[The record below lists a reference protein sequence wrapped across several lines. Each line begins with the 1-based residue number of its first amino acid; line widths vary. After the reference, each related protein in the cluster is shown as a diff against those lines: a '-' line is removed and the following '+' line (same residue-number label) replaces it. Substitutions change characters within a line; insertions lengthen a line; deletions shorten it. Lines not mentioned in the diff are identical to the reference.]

1 MLRIDTHK
9 PYTLVYSLCQHEFLG
24 YLIEPHIV
32 QLNPNGEFSLTY
44 QRIFSNTA
52 NEYIAA
58 LEESDLKIIKL
69 LDELDQSEL
78 IKKMHKKTIRPRE
91 FFSKIFDKKLYDY
104 IRPKIDKKL
113 AHILKL
119 VGDKPLYLMSK
130 EGWPVEEK
138 LTIAQEPASV
148 LFHFRRTADETRYF
162 PTIKFRGMR
171 IDFMFKNA
179 QIISNEPAWLLLEGT
194 LYSFEQD
201 LDGKK
206 LSPFLNKRYISIP
219 RNTEYNYFD
228 RFVRSLITKHHVY
241 AEGFDIRT
249 YLHEASPLLKIVNTN
264 NGDAFAQLQFKYGP
278 YIFDAGSEHKVTV
291 QMDYKE
297 SEDLYTFHRVKR
309 SLKWEENHLQELI
322 DLGLYKPDPLFNNLS
337 IKNNKELSDGAS
349 NTHLLINWINVNHD
363 FLVNK
368 GYQIEQKAENQ
379 RKYLLGNTKIQLEVK
394 EENDWFDVHA
404 VVRFGPY
411 EIPFIQLR
419 DHILHQKREFI
430 LPSGETAIIP
440 EAWFA
445 QFNNLFYYSANK
457 GSIQLQKHH
466 IGLINDL
473 SESNIQ
479 GLSMERKLQR
489 LQEFEQIED
498 VAQPMNFRGSL
509 RSYQKAGYN
518 WFHFLKSYHFG
529 GCLAD
534 DMGLGKTVQT
544 LALLQKEREEL
555 QEQGFTGTSLI
566 IMPTSLIYNWQSEA
580 KKFAPALKLLIH
592 TGTNRPKANDH
603 FGKFDVVITTY
614 GIARVDEE
622 LLQGFYFHYIILD
635 ESQNIKNP
643 SSKSFKAVKALRS
656 KYRLTLS
663 GTPVEN
669 SVADLWSQMSFLN
682 PGLLG
687 SHAHFQSDF
696 VIPIEKKKDEEK
708 ARKLQAIIKPFVL
721 RRTKDQVA
729 QELPPKSE
737 QVFYCQ
743 MSDEQAEYYEKIK
756 SEYRNVLLEQSLDE
770 LMGKSQIQVLQ
781 GLTKLRQL
789 ANHPRMVDETYKGE
803 SGKFE
808 NVVHTLDSVL
818 SRGHKVLIF
827 SQFVKQL
834 EIFRNYFDKK
844 KIRYAYLD
852 GSTRNRED
860 VVNAFRTNEEVKL
873 FLISIKAGG
882 VGLNLVEADYV
893 FILDPWWN
901 PAVEQQ
907 AIDRSHRIGQTK
919 NVFIY
924 KFITKDS
931 VEEKILALQDRKKV
945 IANQLITTE
954 ESFVKSLTSE
964 DIKELLT

>member
-1 MLRIDTHK
+1 MLRIDTQK
-9 PYTLVYSLCQHEFLG
+9 PHTLVYSLCQHEFLG

-52 NEYIAA
+52 KEYASVLNENDI
-58 LEESDLKIIKL
+58 KIIKL
-69 LDELDQSEL
+69 LDELDQTEL
-78 IKKMHKKTIRPRE
+78 IKKMHKKPIRPRE
-91 FFSKIFDKKLYDY
+91 FFSKLFDKKLFDY

-113 AHILKL
+113 STILSL
-119 VGDKPLYLMSK
+119 LNDKPLYLMSK

-138 LTIAQEPASV
+138 LAIANEPASI
-148 LFHFRRTADETRYF
+148 LFHFRRNAEETRYF
-162 PTIKFRGMR
+162 PTIKFQGMR
-171 IDFMFKNA
+171 IDFMYKNA
-179 QIISNEPAWLLLEGT
+179 QVISNEPAWLLLENT
-194 LYSFEQD
+194 LYFFDQE

-241 AEGFDIRT
+241 AEGFDIKT
-249 YLHEASPLLKIVNTN
+249 YQHEAFPILKLIHNPS
-264 NGDAFAQLQFKYGP
+264 GDAFAQLQFKYGP

-291 QMDYKE
+291 RMDYDE
-297 SEDLYTFHRVKR
+297 SNDHYTFHRVKR
-309 SLKWEENHLQELI
+309 SLQWEDQHLQELVN
-322 DLGLYKPDPLFNNLS
+322 LGLQKTDPLFNNLG
-337 IKNNKELSDGAS
+337 IKSTNESSEINNA
-349 NTHLLINWINVNHD
+349 HLLINWINVNHD
-363 FLVNK
+363 YLVQK
-368 GYQIEQKAENQ
+368 GYQLEQKTDTQ
-379 RKYLLGNTKIQLEVK
+379 KKYLLGNTKISLEVK
-394 EENDWFDVHA
+394 EQNDWFDVHA
-404 VVRFGPY
+404 IVRFGNF

-430 LPSGETAIIP
+430 LPSGEIAVIP

-445 QFNNLFYYSANK
+445 QFNNLFYFSSNK
-457 GSIQLQKHH
+457 HELQLQKHH

-473 SESNIQ
+473 SESD
-479 GLSMERKLQR
+479 LKELTMSRKLQR
-489 LQEFEQIED
+489 LDNFESIED
-498 VAQPMNFRGSL
+498 FSTPLNFKGEL

-518 WFHFLKSYHFG
+518 WFHFLKNYHFG

-534 DMGLGKTVQT
+534 DMGLGKTIQT
-544 LALLQKEREEL
+544 LALLQKEREEHIEKGV
-555 QEQGFTGTSLI
+555 QGTSLI

-580 KKFAPALKLLIH
+580 EKFAPDLRILVH
-592 TGTNRPKANDH
+592 TGANRSKSPEL
-603 FGKFDVVITTY
+603 FGQYDIVITTY
-614 GIARVDEE
+614 GITRIDETV
-622 LLQGFYFHYIILD
+622 LQNFYFHYIILD

-643 SSKSFKAVKALRS
+643 SSKSFKAIRELKS
-656 KYRLTLS
+656 KHRLTLS

-669 SVADLWSQMSFLN
+669 TVADLWSQMSFLN

-687 SHAHFQSDF
+687 SHTHFQSEF
-696 VIPIEKKKDEEK
+696 VVPIEKKKDEEK

-729 QELPPKSE
+729 KELPPKSE
-737 QVFYCQ
+737 QVLFCK

-770 LMGKSQIQVLQ
+770 LLKKSQIQILQ
-781 GLTKLRQL
+781 GLSKLRQL
-789 ANHPRMVDETYKGE
+789 ANHPLMIDEHYTGD

-808 NVVHTLDSVL
+808 NVIHTLDNVL

-834 EIFRNYFDKK
+834 DIYRNYFHKK
-844 KIRYAYLD
+844 KIQYAYLD
-852 GSTRNRED
+852 GSTRNREE
-860 VVNAFRTNEEVKL
+860 VVNGFRNNGDIKL

-882 VGLNLVEADYV
+882 VGLNLIEADYV

-931 VEEKILALQDRKKV
+931 VEEKILALQQRKKI
-945 IANQLITTE
+945 IADQLITTE
-954 ESFVKSLTSE
+954 ESFVKSLTAD
-964 DIKELLT
+964 DIKELLA